1 MNKIFTIIP
10 AVIILTL
17 TAVAAYGQQEADL
30 GFKWVRT
37 VHEDAVR
44 PYSEGVAAFC
54 KNGEWG
60 YMDTYGTTVIA
71 PSFDDARSF
80 KYGVALVSK
89 DSKWGVINRSGY
101 VIIPIQYDSIEP
113 FSDNTA
119 LAVKDGKSYYLY
131 SSGQI
136 RELPDGITF
145 HSYSSDIAKVTKK
158 TRNGDR
164 YGFIDNGKG
173 YYVIEPSYEEA
184 TDFYGDFA
192 IVRKKGATYIINK
205 NEKKI
210 KPRGNISI
218 DNTYLSPESG
228 SGFIRKSDGTYNLLM
243 RERNTFTEVQTS
255 FSAANP
261 FHEGMALVSSGNS
274 LRFIY
279 PSGAT
284 AINLSGYDNAGNFSD
299 GLAWVEANGKYGYID
314 KRGHLVIDTVFSL
327 AGDFS
332 EGFATASYQG
342 RRGIIKRAAPYDTY
356 PRLAISSVKISDAN
370 GNSTVE
376 PGETFR
382 YSVTIENSG
391 DEAASG
397 VTASIAVEGGRTDV
411 SFEPSDAAAPVIY
424 SGESETVTFTGRAGT
439 YLTPGEIPVSISVT
453 ADNLL
458 GATTASKTIKS
469 GAASRSRLVIASYKV
484 YSPDD
489 TPLQKGKDIRLD
501 VFIKNEGQ
509 DVARNSSVRLR
520 LPDGVSAKSLDLSA
534 GNVAPGQTVRVTTL
548 IEVDDAAAQNIFSI
562 ITSASEMSKKQ
573 SDVKF
578 VSFEIG
584 KASSSVNFL
593 LQ

>member
-1 MNKIFTIIP
+1 M
-10 AVIILTL
+10 
-17 TAVAAYGQQEADL
+17 
-30 GFKWVRT
+30 
-37 VHEDAVR
+37 
-44 PYSEGVAAFC
+44 
-54 KNGEWG
+54 
-60 YMDTYGTTVIA
+60 
-71 PSFDDARSF
+71 
-80 KYGVALVSK
+80 
-89 DSKWGVINRSGY
+89 
-101 VIIPIQYDSIEP
+101 
-113 FSDNTA
+113 
-119 LAVKDGKSYYLY
+119 
-131 SSGQI
+131 
-136 RELPDGITF
+136 
-145 HSYSSDIAKVTKK
+145 
-158 TRNGDR
+158 
-164 YGFIDNGKG
+164 
-173 YYVIEPSYEEA
+173 
-184 TDFYGDFA
+184 
-192 IVRKKGATYIINK
+192 
-205 NEKKI
+205 
-210 KPRGNISI
+210 
-218 DNTYLSPESG
+218 
-228 SGFIRKSDGTYNLLM
+228 
-243 RERNTFTEVQTS
+243 
-255 FSAANP
+255 
-261 FHEGMALVSSGNS
+261 
-274 LRFIY
+274 
-279 PSGAT
+279 
-284 AINLSGYDNAGNFSD
+284 
-299 GLAWVEANGKYGYID
+299 
-314 KRGHLVIDTVFSL
+314 
-327 AGDFS
+327 
-332 EGFATASYQG
+332 
-342 RRGIIKRAAPYDTY
+342 
-356 PRLAISSVKISDAN
+356 KISDAN

-411 SFEPSDAAAPVIY
+411 TFEPSDAAAPVIY

-548 IEVDDAAAQNIFSI
+548 IEVDAAAAQNIFSI